1 MGIAALM
8 NPHAHPPRLPACPCP
23 SCLPLQKEYEDM
35 PLKTFYRYALPS
47 PTGGAGAGPPPPA
60 GASFQGLPPDK
71 VLTLGMDEPEPW

>member
-1 MGIAALM
+1 
-8 NPHAHPPRLPACPCP
+8 
-23 SCLPLQKEYEDM
+23 M

-60 GASFQGLPPDK
+60 AATFQGLPPDK